1 MTGATSAA
9 GSAYPSGAPE
19 FTTVLS
25 GVRVT
30 RSLILCVVFCRS
42 MYGPFVLFLSVI
54 MLYVLLRFTDS
65 DYAFGILNSSF
76 IYIVVAS
83 FIGEENRSYRRK
95 SLTNFIT

>member
-1 MTGATSAA
+1 
-9 GSAYPSGAPE
+9 
-19 FTTVLS
+19 
-25 GVRVT
+25 
-30 RSLILCVVFCRS
+30 

-83 FIGEENRSYRRK
+83 FIGGENRRTRGTYPWSCVTQMLVTVNQVMMATVR
-95 SLTNFIT
+95 L